1 MKRELKSMLC
11 RSRLDGSA
19 ETAIADD
26 VIAGGFAVTP
36 DQIYYLRR
44 EAQGFATL
52 RSLTLATGKDAQ
64 ITTLTKTLH
73 PGLSVSPDRKYALY
87 SQIDHEGSNLVLLE
101 DFH

>member
-1 MKRELKSMLC
+1 MYPQGLSLPVLEGRVV
-11 RSRLDGSA
+11 A
-19 ETAIADD
+19 AADND
-26 VIAGGFAVTP
+26 IAGGFVVTP

-73 PGLSVSPDRKYALY
+73 LASVYRRP
-87 SQIDHEGSNLVLLE
+87 
-101 DFH
+101 